1 MALRTDIAYEYDGSF
16 EGFLCCVYDAFYR
29 REAPAIFSEEGQAL
43 LYPTRRVQ
51 TDGRARKVLGSI
63 REKIGRELADFLPL
77 CLFTCLPQKE
87 EHMLRLIRLGYQ
99 VGPGILEMMAHP
111 YVNIL
116 RKAVFHLKHEAH
128 LLTGFVR
135 FCEAEGAL
143 YAVIHPK
150 NRVLALMEPHFC
162 SRFSKERFLIF
173 DETHRQALVHQPGR
187 AGIFPLKEFSLP
199 VAGREEQEYR
209 ELWQLFYRTMEVPGR
224 RNEVLRRTLMP
235 KRYWAEL
242 TEFGTPAGAIPL
254 KDYQKACGRKG
265 RQESEPSFGA
275 P

>member
-16 EGFLCCVYDAFYR
+16 EGFLCCVYEAFYR

-150 NRVLALMEPHFC
+150 NHVLALMEPHFC

-173 DETHRQALVHQPGR
+173 DETHRQALVHQPG
-187 AGIFPLKEFSLP
+187 
-199 VAGREEQEYR
+199 
-209 ELWQLFYRTMEVPGR
+209 
-224 RNEVLRRTLMP
+224 
-235 KRYWAEL
+235 
-242 TEFGTPAGAIPL
+242 
-254 KDYQKACGRKG
+254 ACGNLPAEGVLSACCGQGGTGISGALAAVLSDDGGSWPPQRGAAPHAYAQALLG
-265 RQESEPSFGA
+265 RAYGVWHASRRHP